1 MEFKDIQWVP
11 YRDLRRNKTALQN
24 QVCAVYGTGLCE
36 GNDGVEYCFV
46 PTKKMEELEKDIL
59 FLYQALRTEDH
70 EVTLCNEVYFTS
82 KIEGAN
88 TTIKHT
94 QEIHD
99 GKLVDRSSF
108 SEMMV
113 LGGFQATKFLNVHGN
128 KLTEPIL
135 IDMWK
140 ILTEGSRA
148 NESIMGEKYRMG
160 NVAVGNHMGLHP
172 DVLEETMSNWITF
185 YNSPNMNDHPFIKA
199 ALLHYSF
206 EFIHPFCDGNG
217 RAGRLLM
224 INYLIG
230 QGFDKLKAVSFSQ
243 SIVKD
248 LGAYYSAFNQSE
260 NAYTDCTPFIEYM
273 LKIYDDALYDVVEL
287 YKDGTLES
295 FDEIEP
301 DK

>member
-1 MEFKDIQWVP
+1 MEFKDIQWIP
-11 YRDLRRNKTALQN
+11 YGELRRNKDALQK
-24 QVCAVYGTGLCE
+24 QVQSLYGTGLCE
-36 GNDGVEYCFV
+36 GNDGLEYCFV
-46 PTKKMEELEKDIL
+46 PTKKMEELEKDIC
-59 FLYQALRTEDH
+59 FLYQAIHTEDH
-70 EVTLCNEVYFTS
+70 EVMLCNEVYFTS
-82 KIEGAN
+82 KIEGAD

-99 GKLVDRSSF
+99 GEPVDRSSF

-135 IDMWK
+135 INMWK

-148 NESIMGEKYRMG
+148 NESIMGEKYRTG
-160 NVAVGNHMGLHP
+160 NVAVGKHVGLNSE
-172 DVLEETMSNWITF
+172 VLEETMENWIRF
-185 YNSPNMNDHPFIKA
+185 YNSQDMDDHPFIKA

-230 QGFDKLKAVSFSQ
+230 QGFDKLKAVSFSR
-243 SIVKD
+243 SIAKD
-248 LGAYYSAFNQSE
+248 FGAYYSAFNQSE
-260 NAYTDCTPFIEYM
+260 NVYTDCTPFIEYM
-273 LKIYDDALYDVVEL
+273 LRIYDDALYDVLEL
-287 YKDGTLES
+287 EKDNDLGGS
-295 FDEIEP
+295 DFEP